1 MIVGIGCDI
10 IEIERIARAIKS
22 ESFIR
27 RVFTAEEAAYCQ
39 RRGQQAAASFAA
51 RFAAKEAVLK
61 ALGTGLRE
69 GSLQE
74 IAVDNDGLGK
84 PLVQLSGH
92 FAMLAKQLGVKNIQ
106 ISLSHSREL
115 ATAYVIMEDGNEISK
130 RTGNETA

>member
-1 MIVGIGCDI
+1 MIVGVGCDI

-51 RFAAKEAVLK
+51 RFAVKEAVLK

-115 ATAYVIMEDGNEISK
+115 ATAYVIMEDEK
-130 RTGNETA
+130 

>member
-1 MIVGIGCDI
+1 MIVGVGCDI

-92 FAMLAKQLGVKNIQ
+92 FAMLSRQLGVKNIQ
-106 ISLSHSREL
+106 ISPSHSRDF
-115 ATAYVIMEDGNEISK
+115 AVAYVIMEDGK
-130 RTGNETA
+130 

>member
-1 MIVGIGCDI
+1 MIVGVGCDI
-10 IEIERIARAIKS
+10 IEIERIARAIKN

-69 GSLQE
+69 GSLQG
-74 IAVDNDGLGK
+74 IAVDSDGLGK

-106 ISLSHSREL
+106 ISLSHSRDF
-115 ATAYVIMEDGNEISK
+115 AVAYVIMEDDK
-130 RTGNETA
+130 

>member
-27 RVFTAEEAAYCQ
+27 RVFTADEAAYCQ
-39 RRGQQAAASFAA
+39 RRGQQAPASFAA

-115 ATAYVIMEDGNEISK
+115 ATAYVIMEDGK
-130 RTGNETA
+130 

>member
-115 ATAYVIMEDGNEISK
+115 ATAYVIMDDGK
-130 RTGNETA
+130 

>member
-10 IEIERIARAIKS
+10 IEIERIGRAIKR
-22 ESFIR
+22 ESFIQ
-27 RVFTAEEAAYCQ
+27 RVFTAKEAAYCQ
-39 RRGQQAAASFAA
+39 SRGQQAAASFAA

-74 IAVDNDGLGK
+74 IAVANDALGK

-106 ISLSHSREL
+106 ISLSHSRDF
-115 ATAYVIMEDGNEISK
+115 AVAYVIMEDDK
-130 RTGNETA
+130 

>member
-39 RRGQQAAASFAA
+39 RREQQAAASFAA

-74 IAVDNDGLGK
+74 IAVANDALGK

-106 ISLSHSREL
+106 ISLSHSRDF
-115 ATAYVIMEDGNEISK
+115 AVAYVIMEDGK
-130 RTGNETA
+130 

>member
-10 IEIERIARAIKS
+10 IEIERIARAIKR
-22 ESFIR
+22 ESFIQ
-27 RVFTAEEAAYCQ
+27 RVFTAKEAAYCQ
-39 RRGQQAAASFAA
+39 SRGQQVAASFAA

-74 IAVDNDGLGK
+74 IAVANDALGK

-92 FAMLAKQLGVKNIQ
+92 FAALAKQLGVKNIQ
-106 ISLSHSREL
+106 ISLSHSRDF
-115 ATAYVIMEDGNEISK
+115 AVAYVIMEDDK
-130 RTGNETA
+130 

>member
-10 IEIERIARAIKS
+10 IEIERIARAIKR
-22 ESFIR
+22 ESFIQ
-27 RVFTAEEAAYCQ
+27 RVFTAKEAAYCQ
-39 RRGQQAAASFAA
+39 SRGQQAAASFAA

-74 IAVDNDGLGK
+74 IAVANDALGK

-92 FAMLAKQLGVKNIQ
+92 FASLSRQLGVKNIQ
-106 ISLSHSREL
+106 ISLSHSRDF
-115 ATAYVIMEDGNEISK
+115 AVAYVIMEDDK
-130 RTGNETA
+130 

>member
-74 IAVDNDGLGK
+74 IAVANDALGK

-106 ISLSHSREL
+106 ISLSHSRDF
-115 ATAYVIMEDGNEISK
+115 ATAYVIMEDGK
-130 RTGNETA
+130 

>member
-22 ESFIR
+22 ESFIQH
-27 RVFTAEEAAYCQ
+27 VFTAKEAAYCQ
-39 RRGQQAAASFAA
+39 SRGQQAAASFAA

-74 IAVDNDGLGK
+74 IAVANDALGK

-92 FAMLAKQLGVKNIQ
+92 FAALSRQLGVKNIQ
-106 ISLSHSREL
+106 ISLSHSRDF
-115 ATAYVIMEDGNEISK
+115 AVAYVIMEDDK
-130 RTGNETA
+130 

>member
-1 MIVGIGCDI
+1 MIVGVGCDI

-74 IAVDNDGLGK
+74 IAIDNDGLGK

-115 ATAYVIMEDGNEISK
+115 ATAYVIMEDGK
-130 RTGNETA
+130 

>member
-27 RVFTAEEAAYCQ
+27 RVFTAEEVAYCQ

-74 IAVDNDGLGK
+74 IAVDNDVLGK

-106 ISLSHSREL
+106 ISLSHSREF
-115 ATAYVIMEDGNEISK
+115 AVAYVIMEDGK
-130 RTGNETA
+130 

>member
-92 FAMLAKQLGVKNIQ
+92 FAMLAKRLGVKNIQ

-115 ATAYVIMEDGNEISK
+115 ATAYVIMEDGK
-130 RTGNETA
+130 

>member
-10 IEIERIARAIKS
+10 IEIERIARAVKR
-22 ESFIR
+22 ESFIQ
-27 RVFTAEEAAYCQ
+27 RVFTAKEAAYCQ
-39 RRGQQAAASFAA
+39 SRGQQAAASFAA

-74 IAVDNDGLGK
+74 IAVANDALGK

-92 FAMLAKQLGVKNIQ
+92 FAALSRQLGVKNIQ
-106 ISLSHSREL
+106 ISLSHSRDF
-115 ATAYVIMEDGNEISK
+115 AVAYVIMEDDK
-130 RTGNETA
+130 

>member
-1 MIVGIGCDI
+1 MIVGVGCDI

-39 RRGQQAAASFAA
+39 RRGLQAAASFAA

-115 ATAYVIMEDGNEISK
+115 ATAYVIMEDGK
-130 RTGNETA
+130 

>member
-1 MIVGIGCDI
+1 MIVGVGCDI

-106 ISLSHSREL
+106 ISLSHSREF
-115 ATAYVIMEDGNEISK
+115 AVAYVIMEDDK
-130 RTGNETA
+130 

>member
-39 RRGQQAAASFAA
+39 RRGQQAVASFAA

-106 ISLSHSREL
+106 ISLSHSRDF
-115 ATAYVIMEDGNEISK
+115 AVAYVIMEDGK
-130 RTGNETA
+130 

>member
-1 MIVGIGCDI
+1 MIVGVGCDI

-84 PLVQLSGH
+84 PLVQLSGN

-115 ATAYVIMEDGNEISK
+115 ATAYVIMEDGK
-130 RTGNETA
+130 

>member
-10 IEIERIARAIKS
+10 IEIELIARAIKS

-27 RVFTAEEAAYCQ
+27 RVFTAEEAAYWQ

-115 ATAYVIMEDGNEISK
+115 ATAYVIMEDGK
-130 RTGNETA
+130 

>member
-10 IEIERIARAIKS
+10 IEIERISRAIKS

-74 IAVDNDGLGK
+74 IAVDNDVLGK

-106 ISLSHSREL
+106 ISLSHSREF
-115 ATAYVIMEDGNEISK
+115 AVAYVIMEDGK
-130 RTGNETA
+130 

>member
-10 IEIERIARAIKS
+10 IEIERIARAIKR

-27 RVFTAEEAAYCQ
+27 RVFTAEEAAYCK

-74 IAVDNDGLGK
+74 IAVDNDVLGK

-115 ATAYVIMEDGNEISK
+115 ATAYVIMEDDK
-130 RTGNETA
+130 

>member
-1 MIVGIGCDI
+1 MILGIGIDT
-10 IEIERIARAIKS
+10 IEIARVLRACERSSHFVERTFTTKEIAQ
-22 ESFIR
+22 F
-27 RVFTAEEAAYCQ
+27 AEHKV
-39 RRGQQAAASFAA
+39 RKASD
-51 RFAAKEAVLK
+51 FAAKEAVLK

-74 IAVDNDGLGK
+74 IAVDNDVLGK

-115 ATAYVIMEDGNEISK
+115 ATAYVIMEDGK
-130 RTGNETA
+130 

>member
-39 RRGQQAAASFAA
+39 RRGQQAASSFAA

-74 IAVDNDGLGK
+74 IAVDNDVLGK

-115 ATAYVIMEDGNEISK
+115 ATAYVIMEDGK
-130 RTGNETA
+130 

>member
-10 IEIERIARAIKS
+10 IEIERIARAIKR
-22 ESFIR
+22 ESFIQ
-27 RVFTAEEAAYCQ
+27 RVFTAKEAAYCQ
-39 RRGQQAAASFAA
+39 SRGQQAAASFAA

-74 IAVDNDGLGK
+74 IAVANDALGK

-92 FAMLAKQLGVKNIQ
+92 FAALSRQHGVKNIQ
-106 ISLSHSREL
+106 ISLSHSRDF
-115 ATAYVIMEDGNEISK
+115 AVAYVIMEDDK
-130 RTGNETA
+130 

>member
-22 ESFIR
+22 ESFIQ
-27 RVFTAEEAAYCQ
+27 RVFTAKEAAYCQ
-39 RRGQQAAASFAA
+39 SRGQQAAASFAA

-74 IAVDNDGLGK
+74 IAVANDALGK

-106 ISLSHSREL
+106 ISLSHSREF
-115 ATAYVIMEDGNEISK
+115 AVAYVIMEDGK
-130 RTGNETA
+130 

>member
-1 MIVGIGCDI
+1 MIVGVGCDI

-39 RRGQQAAASFAA
+39 RRGQQAAASFSA

-106 ISLSHSREL
+106 ISLSHSREF
-115 ATAYVIMEDGNEISK
+115 AVAYVIMEDGK
-130 RTGNETA
+130 

>member
-10 IEIERIARAIKS
+10 IEIERIARAIKR

-39 RRGQQAAASFAA
+39 RRGQQPAASFAA

-115 ATAYVIMEDGNEISK
+115 ATAYVIMEDDK
-130 RTGNETA
+130 

>member
-1 MIVGIGCDI
+1 MIVGVGCDI

-39 RRGQQAAASFAA
+39 RRGQQAVASFAA

-92 FAMLAKQLGVKNIQ
+92 FAILAKQLGVKNIQ

-115 ATAYVIMEDGNEISK
+115 ATAYVIMEDGK
-130 RTGNETA
+130 

>member
-106 ISLSHSREL
+106 ISLSHSKDF
-115 ATAYVIMEDGNEISK
+115 AVAYVIMEDGK
-130 RTGNETA
+130 

>member
-1 MIVGIGCDI
+1 MIVGVGCDI
-10 IEIERIARAIKS
+10 IEIERIARAVKS

-106 ISLSHSREL
+106 ISLSHSREF
-115 ATAYVIMEDGNEISK
+115 AVAYVIMEDGK
-130 RTGNETA
+130 